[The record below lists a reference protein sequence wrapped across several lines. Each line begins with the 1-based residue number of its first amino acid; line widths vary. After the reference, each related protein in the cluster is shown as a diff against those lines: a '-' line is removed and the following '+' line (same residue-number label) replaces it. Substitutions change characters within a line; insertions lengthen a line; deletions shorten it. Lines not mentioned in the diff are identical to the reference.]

1 MENWISVY
9 EYNRKEKDLIEW
21 LFKLLEEEKIPYKEE
36 LKENWTGYRMPTY
49 HHSIILYVPQE
60 YKEKVESYLEEHDNS
75 DNIVY
80 EEAEELKNVS
90 DEEKEQL
97 NEIKKGRI
105 AQKMLAWIP
114 IVMVIIVI
122 ICGIISSFMYGS

>member
-1 MENWISVY
+1 MENWIIVC
-9 EYNRKEKDLIEW
+9 EYDKQQKDSIEW
-21 LFKLLEEEKIPYKEE
+21 LFKLLEKEKIPYKEE

-80 EEAEELKNVS
+80 EEAEELKNIS
-90 DEEKEQL
+90 NEEEEQL
-97 NEIKKGRI
+97 KEIKKGRI

-114 IVMVIIVI
+114 IGMVIIVI
-122 ICGIISSFMYGS
+122 MCGIISSFMW

>member
-1 MENWISVY
+1 MENWIIVC
-9 EYNRKEKDLIEW
+9 EYDKQQKDSIEW
-21 LFKLLEEEKIPYKEE
+21 LFKLLKKEKIPYKKE
-36 LKENWTGYRMPTY
+36 LKEKWTGYRMPTY

-80 EEAEELKNVS
+80 EETEELRNIS
-90 DEEKEQL
+90 NEEEEQL
-97 NEIKKGRI
+97 KEIKKGRI

-114 IVMVIIVI
+114 IGMVIIVI
-122 ICGIISSFMYGS
+122 ICMIVSSVMY